1 MMKRLGYIV
10 ESVANLGGY
19 FSGWLVPL
27 MMILVA
33 VEVFMRYVL
42 HRPPGV
48 ADEFS
53 AYMLVALS
61 YLGMAYAWR
70 QGAHVRI
77 TILVSWL
84 PPRVASWTRLITL
97 LLVFVFLLGLN
108 QAGYRLIVYSLK
120 VHMKSPTWVTT
131 PLVWPQLTVFIGF
144 IVLTLLLVVEIA
156 RAIVKIRSGEN
167 IEEIAR

>member
-1 MMKRLGYIV
+1 MVKRLGNVI

-61 YLGMAYAWR
+61 YLGTAYAWR

-77 TILVSWL
+77 TILVSHL

-108 QAGYRLIVYSLK
+108 QAGYRLIVYSLRIN
-120 VHMKSPTWVTT
+120 MKSPTWVLT
-131 PLVWPQLTVFIGF
+131 PLVWPQMTILIGF
-144 IVLTLLLVVEIA
+144 TALALLLIVEIA
-156 RAIVKIRSGEN
+156 RVIVKIRSGEN
-167 IEEIAR
+167 VEGIAR